1 MHWLSMGGHGFY
13 VWCSYGV
20 VAAVLAY
27 HYFSPLV
34 KHKKLL
40 AELASEQAPEQV
52 SESAQRDPHS

>member
-1 MHWLSMGGHGFY
+1 MHWLRMGGHGFY

-34 KHKKLL
+34 KRKKLL
-40 AELASEQAPEQV
+40 EELASERSA
-52 SESAQRDPHS
+52 ESARRNPEP

>member
-1 MHWLSMGGHGFY
+1 MYWLSMGGHGFY

-40 AELASEQAPEQV
+40 AELASERASEQAPEL
-52 SESAQRDPHS
+52 ARRDPHS